1 MQYRSDYVRKS
12 SLTRKLLLP
21 AVAGTLL
28 ASASACRETTT
39 QPVLYRIDVPE
50 AGSLQVEIELTQRIG
65 LGLSGSYD
73 IDIGGI
79 RYARIF
85 MEPESSTQG
94 FRFGFDLNLGIFI
107 PETVG
112 SFEKTSVLPTGQGF
126 SSWVQS
132 PMVELTIPEANLP
145 ELSWNFY
152 FGTQGRIA
160 VGAAATISA
169 INGSFPSISL
179 EYAFR
184 DKQGRLILGVQFYG
198 PGRDDNGN
206 SVPGGIF
213 IGTDLTDLIP
223 KEALAYLPAQ
233 NTEQQASSAVAVE
246 IPRIS
251 SLSTNLRAMRVNADS
266 KQALKSTGKSAFREI
281 SLRGR
286 DAGTYKRSPERLKS
300 VIGRMLEQTRR

>member
-1 MQYRSDYVRKS
+1 MQYRSDSLSKS
-12 SLTRKLLLP
+12 SQPRNILIP

-28 ASASACRETTT
+28 LAASACRETTT

-73 IDIGGI
+73 IDIGGT

-85 MEPESSTQG
+85 MEPESSSQG

-112 SFEKTSVLPTGQGF
+112 SFEKTTVLPTGQTF
-126 SSWVQS
+126 SSWVQT

-184 DKQGRLILGVQFYG
+184 DNQGRLILGVQFYG
-198 PGRDDNGN
+198 PGRDGNGN

-213 IGTDLTDLIP
+213 LGTDLTELLP
-223 KEALAYLPAQ
+223 KEALAYLPAKK
-233 NTEQQASSAVAVE
+233 ASGAELASASELNANFKAL
-246 IPRIS
+246 RKIS
-251 SLSTNLRAMRVNADS
+251 EPG
-266 KQALKSTGKSAFREI
+266 KALKASGKSAFREM

-286 DAGTYKRSPERLKS
+286 DAGTYRRAPERLKT

>member
-1 MQYRSDYVRKS
+1 MQYRSDSRSKPNLNRKF
-12 SLTRKLLLP
+12 LLP
-21 AVAGTLL
+21 AIAGTLL
-28 ASASACRETTT
+28 AGASACRETTT

-50 AGSLQVEIELTQRIG
+50 PGSLQVEIELTQRIG
-65 LGLSGSYD
+65 LGLSGNYD
-73 IDIGGI
+73 IDIDGT

-85 MEPESSTQG
+85 MHPETSSQG
-94 FRFGFDLNLGIFI
+94 FRFGLDLNLGIFI

-112 SFEKTSVLPTGQGF
+112 SFEKTTTLPTGQGF

-160 VGAAATISA
+160 VGAAATIAA

-184 DKQGRLILGVQFYG
+184 DNQGRLILGVQFYG
-198 PGRDDNGN
+198 PGRDQDGN

-213 IGTDLTDLIP
+213 IGTDLTELIP
-223 KEALAYLPAQ
+223 REALAYLPSRNSQTPPAPSSAL
-233 NTEQQASSAVAVE
+233 ASSFQAPSA
-246 IPRIS
+246 PKATSAKTLNS
-251 SLSTNLRAMRVNADS
+251 SGR
-266 KQALKSTGKSAFREI
+266 SAFREI

-286 DAGTYKRSPERLKS
+286 DAGTYKRSPERLKA
-300 VIGRMLEQTRR
+300 VIGRMLGHTRR